1 MELVG
6 QSEFQLEQA
15 RKCQKNEIGIGCKI
29 GSTLKL
35 VDEISFLWTWQSTLA
50 KNGKM
55 VSKIGLKIGN
65 WCWNS
70 SKKISKW
77 N

>member
-1 MELVG
+1 MKSVSDG
-6 QSEFQLEQA
+6 HGSQ
-15 RKCQKNEIGIGCKI
+15 RWPKI
-29 GSTLKL
+29 
-35 VDEISFLWTWQSTLA
+35 
-50 KNGKM
+50 GKM

>member
-35 VDEISFLWTWQSTLA
+35 VDEISF
-50 KNGKM
+50 
-55 VSKIGLKIGN
+55 
-65 WCWNS
+65 
-70 SKKISKW
+70 
-77 N
+77 